1 MKIQRLLIVLTIVNL
16 VLLIFILAQMRP
28 ATAQGISPVLRG
40 RSLEIVDE
48 QGTLRAFLGVLPASP
63 HSTQSNGKGVP
74 ETVILRLMD
83 PNTGRPSVKL
93 ATSNQGSG
101 LGLLGESK
109 THGTWVILEADG
121 QSSVAR
127 LKNEDGQEQRLKP

>member
-1 MKIQRLLIVLTIVNL
+1 MKIQRLLMALTIVNL

-28 ATAQGISPVLRG
+28 ATAQRISPVLRG

-48 QGTLRAFLGVLPASP
+48 QGKLRAFLGVLPASP
-63 HSTQSNGKGVP
+63 NSTQPNGKSVP

-101 LGLLGESK
+101 LGLLGESR